1 MTDRA
6 QRGLST
12 RHLIMFFLAGVAVCG
27 VFFALGFLVGY
38 NQRPSQAAQVE
49 TERLAAS
56 SAVPP
61 TVNPPATSSSASAP
75 SSTPAD
81 TSQLAVNPQP
91 AGETPLDNSQVE
103 APAPAPSPLTEAAA
117 TARSRSESVKSKKGG
132 RPAPEVSET
141 DVDEGS
147 PPARAANPASAAPTT
162 PFVIQLA
169 ASSARQDADT
179 LVGALKGRGY
189 SAFTVTPEQA
199 KQGDNLY
206 RVEVGPFSTRDAA
219 EKVRQKLVG
228 EGFRPFIRHQ

>member
-1 MTDRA
+1 MTDRTP
-6 QRGLST
+6 RGLST

-61 TVNPPATSSSASAP
+61 TVNPPATGSSAS
-75 SSTPAD
+75 TPGSATAD

-91 AGETPLDNSQVE
+91 AADTPPDNSQVE
-103 APAPAPSPLTEAAA
+103 PPTPSPLTEAAA
-117 TARSRSESVKSKKGG
+117 EARAQSESVKLKKG
-132 RPAPEVSET
+132 RRAAPQVSESNINEAPT
-141 DVDEGS
+141 
-147 PPARAANPASAAPTT
+147 PARAATPASSAPAT

-179 LVGALKGRGY
+179 LAGTLKSRGY
-189 SAFTVTPEQA
+189 AAFTLTPAQA

-206 RVEVGPFSTRDAA
+206 RVEVGPFNTRDEA

>member
-1 MTDRA
+1 MTDRT

-38 NQRPSQAAQVE
+38 NQRPSAAAQIE

-61 TVNPPATSSSASAP
+61 TVNPRPTAH
-75 SSTPAD
+75 
-81 TSQLAVNPQP
+81 PQT
-91 AGETPLDNSQVE
+91 AEETPSDDSQVS

-117 TARSRSESVKSKKGG
+117 EARARSEAVKPKKGS
-132 RPAPEVSET
+132 RPAREVAET
-141 DVDEGS
+141 NLEDARSPAGAASSAGS
-147 PPARAANPASAAPTT
+147 ASSAL
-162 PFVIQLA
+162 VIQLA

-179 LVGALKGRGY
+179 LVGALKTRGY

-199 KQGDNLY
+199 KLGDKLY
-206 RVEVGPFSTRDAA
+206 RVEVGPFSTRDEA
-219 EKVRQKLVG
+219 EKVRQKLVK
-228 EGFRPFIRHQ
+228 EGFRPFIRRQ